1 MEKDNLSIHD
11 KLFLIYNLAMKLEK
25 EKLSNSQF
33 NDISVNDL
41 HVIHII
47 SLRKDITISQIAKL
61 MAVSKP
67 ALTGNIDKLEKRGYI
82 KRVPSKIDRR
92 VINIALTK
100 KGRLLCRLHN
110 KVHVNFINLL
120 LEDCNETDKLK
131 LNITLDRLIDQL
143 ENKTG
148 DKI

>member
-47 SLRKDITISQIAKL
+47 SLRKDITIS
-61 MAVSKP
+61 
-67 ALTGNIDKLEKRGYI
+67 
-82 KRVPSKIDRR
+82 
-92 VINIALTK
+92 
-100 KGRLLCRLHN
+100 
-110 KVHVNFINLL
+110 
-120 LEDCNETDKLK
+120 
-131 LNITLDRLIDQL
+131 
-143 ENKTG
+143 
-148 DKI
+148 

>member
-47 SLRKDITISQIAKL
+47 SLRK
-61 MAVSKP
+61 
-67 ALTGNIDKLEKRGYI
+67 E
-82 KRVPSKIDRR
+82 DRKS
-92 VINIALTK
+92 V
-100 KGRLLCRLHN
+100 
-110 KVHVNFINLL
+110 V
-120 LEDCNETDKLK
+120 
-131 LNITLDRLIDQL
+131 
-143 ENKTG
+143 
-148 DKI
+148 